1 MIKYLGINA
10 LKETL
15 KNKSFFDSIGILVNE
30 ANTAVSSLKDI
41 KIQALYSNNKREEAI
56 SMLRALL
63 DQKIS
68 EVNKLEDL
76 EQHGV
81 AEEQLKDWR

>member
-41 KIQALYSNNKREEAI
+41 KIQALYSNNKKELKITDKAGTGDI
-56 SMLRALL
+56 VIDCGAALGSDSTL
-63 DQKIS
+63 P
-68 EVNKLEDL
+68 
-76 EQHGV
+76 GG
-81 AEEQLKDWR
+81 